1 MREGMGA
8 KHRGLGKATRVR
20 QERKGVRVGCGHVAL
35 VSPMEEQ
42 ELLFRKGKGIPG
54 TLLVGGSAPRRVSI
68 FISCSSWV
76 HLLAAVT

>member
-1 MREGMGA
+1 MA
-8 KHRGLGKATRVR
+8 W
-20 QERKGVRVGCGHVAL
+20 